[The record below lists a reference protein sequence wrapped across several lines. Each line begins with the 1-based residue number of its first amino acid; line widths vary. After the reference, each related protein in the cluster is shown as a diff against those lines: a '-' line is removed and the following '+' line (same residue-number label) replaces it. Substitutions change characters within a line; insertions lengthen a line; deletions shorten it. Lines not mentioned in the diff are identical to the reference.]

1 MINKLRPDFEHTPAH
16 LLRKDFVYLP
26 ADKSLSPLISIVT
39 PYYNTGEIFH
49 ETARC
54 VLGQSF
60 QQWEWI
66 IVDDGSDDPAAQLT
80 LSEYRDRDPRIRV
93 INHADN
99 RGLSAAR
106 NTGFRHAK
114 CDFVLVVDSDDLLA
128 PTAAEKW
135 YWHLM
140 THPQYGFVASYHVAF
155 GGLNYLWTGGFHD
168 GEMNAQR
175 NRVSMMCMIR
185 KSVHEIVGGFD
196 ETLRDGLEDWDFWM
210 RCAARGIWGATIPEY
225 LAWYRVRSDHS
236 DRWGNLDEEHID
248 LFRGMFQSKYPG
260 LYSGGFPKPVDAV
273 DLDLTEINL
282 NLLNGN
288 KLIKTKSNLLIILPW
303 LVTGGAER
311 FTLNLLGQLVE
322 RGWNVTIVTTALSDN
337 SWQYEFEKHTSDVF
351 ILPNFLPLKDYPRFI
366 GSTIESRGIDA
377 VLVQGSQ
384 EGYRLL
390 PLIRALHPEIIIA
403 DYLHF
408 VTPEW
413 MDGGFPKLSLLYQ
426 DCFDVSLTSCNQVR
440 DWMIEKGAIS
450 DQIQTCYIGVD
461 PNQWKPDFLLRESM
475 RNEFNIGAEEDVILF
490 AGRLEEQKQPDVFI
504 DTLAI
509 LAQKGVPFKAFVAGD
524 GSLKVGLD
532 QKLKAY
538 GLQEKIHLLG
548 NFPPERMPEI
558 MAASDI
564 FFLPS
569 QNEGISQA
577 IYEAMSCGLIVVGA
591 MVGGQAELVTKDC
604 GILAPLTDKPNQ
616 PKIYANLLQELLS
629 DDAMRHEMSIKSR
642 NRILNRFTL
651 EAMGEQI
658 VNTLRKNN
666 KNFASPHRT
675 PVLTSQNH
683 LLREG
688 QIIIEY
694 LQAKQEWLKLN
705 KMHSDLDHEHTIL
718 LNKYQDLSQQLYR
731 PRTASFWFYLW
742 IRQLAF
748 PFYRE
753 INKNNAFGKFSEV
766 KKAIKKLLLKQS

>member
-1 MINKLRPDFEHTPAH
+1 MINELHPDFEHTPAH
-16 LLRKDFVYLP
+16 LLGKDFAYLL

-66 IVDDGSDDPAAQLT
+66 IVDDGSDDPTTQLT

-106 NTGFRHAK
+106 NTGFRHAN
-114 CDFVLVVDSDDLLA
+114 CDFVLVVDSDDLLV

-196 ETLRDGLEDWDFWM
+196 ESLRDGLEDWDFWM

-248 LFRGMFQSKYPG
+248 QFRAMFQSKYPG
-260 LYSGGFPKPVDAV
+260 LYSGGFPKPVDTV

-303 LVTGGAER
+303 LVMGGAER

-337 SWQYEFEKHTSDVF
+337 SWQFEFEKYTSDIF

-426 DCFDVSLTSCNQVR
+426 DCLDISLASCNQVR
-440 DWMIEKGAIS
+440 DWMIENGAIS

-461 PNQWKPDFLLRESM
+461 PTLWKPDFLLRESM
-475 RNEFNIGAEEDVILF
+475 RNEFNIGLDEDVILF
-490 AGRLEEQKQPDVFI
+490 AGRLEEQKQPDVFV

-509 LAQKGVPFKAFVAGD
+509 LAQKGVPFKAFVVGD
-524 GSLKVGLD
+524 GSLNQGLE
-532 QKLKAY
+532 QKLKEY
-538 GLQEKIHLLG
+538 GLQKKIHLLG
-548 NFPPERMPEI
+548 SLPTERMPEI

-577 IYEAMSCGLIVVGA
+577 IYEAMSCGLVVVGA

-616 PKIYANLLQELLS
+616 PEIYASLLYKLLS

-642 NRILNRFTL
+642 NRILNKFTL
-651 EAMGEQI
+651 EGMGYQI
-658 VNTLRKNN
+658 VNILSKNK
-666 KNFASPHRT
+666 KNIASPPRT
-675 PVLTSQNH
+675 PVPTSQSQ
-683 LLREG
+683 LLHEG

-705 KMHSDLDHEHTIL
+705 KMHMIL
-718 LNKYQDLSQQLYR
+718 VTKYQDLWQQLYQ
-731 PRTASFWFYLW
+731 PRTASYWFYLW
-742 IRQLAF
+742 IRQLF
-748 PFYRE
+748 LPFYRG
-753 INKNNAFGKFSEV
+753 INKNIAFGKFLEI
-766 KKAIKKLLLKQS
+766 KKAIKKLLLK